1 MTPHTPHNNARFN
14 SLAFTQVARMTQLP
28 IKTLT
33 LGLMAAGVVLAAGL
47 LASHS
52 NAADA
57 VKPGAAA
64 PKPALTVTLTQ
75 GRSGSW
81 PIKLAANGSVA
92 AWQEASVGAEA
103 SGLRVQELRAS
114 VGDTVQRGQ
123 VLATFAPESVQ
134 ADVALARA
142 ALAEANA
149 NALDAAANA
158 DRARAVQGSGALS
171 AQQVSQYLTQE
182 LTAKARVESAKAQL
196 DSQLLRLKHTQVLAP
211 DAGVVTLRSTTV
223 GAVVGAG
230 TEMFRLIRQGR
241 LEWRAEV
248 TANELG
254 RINPGTSVL
263 ITAPGGA
270 QLKGRVRVVSPTVDA
285 QTRNGLVYVDL
296 LAPPAGAKALA
307 GAFKP
312 GMFARGEFELGQSAA
327 LTVLQS
333 AVLVRDGFSYVMR
346 VGADNKVSQLKVQSG
361 RTLGDQVEILSGLKP
376 DDRLVAS
383 GAGFLSEGD
392 VVRVVDAPAVVSKP
406 NSTVAPV
413 APAPAASK

>member
-1 MTPHTPHNNARFN
+1 M
-14 SLAFTQVARMTQLP
+14 AFKQVARMKQLP
-28 IKTLT
+28 NKTLA
-33 LGLMAAGVVLAAGL
+33 LGLTAAALVLAAGL
-47 LASHS
+47 LASHT

-57 VKPGAAA
+57 VKPDAAA
-64 PKPALTVTLTQ
+64 QKPALTVTLTQ
-75 GRSGSW
+75 ARAGSF

-92 AWQEASVGAEA
+92 AWQEASVSAET
-103 SGLRVQELRAS
+103 SGLRVQELRAG

-123 VLATFAPESVQ
+123 VMATFAPESVQ

-142 ALAEANA
+142 ALAEAQA
-149 NALDAAANA
+149 NALEATANV
-158 DRARAVQGSGALS
+158 DRARAVAGSGALS

-196 DSQLLRLKHTQVLAP
+196 DSQLLRLRHTQVLAP
-211 DAGVVTLRSTTV
+211 DAGMVSMRTATV

-248 TANELG
+248 TSHELG
-254 RINPGTSVL
+254 RVTPGTSVL
-263 ITAPGGA
+263 VTAPGGA

-296 LAPPAGAKALA
+296 LAPAAGPKAMA
-307 GAFKP
+307 TAFKP
-312 GMFARGEFELGQSAA
+312 GMFARGEFELGNSNA

-346 VGADNKVSQLKVQSG
+346 VGADNKVSQLKVQTG
-361 RTLGDQVEILSGLKP
+361 RTQGEQVEILSGLKP
-376 DDRLVAS
+376 EDRLVAS
-383 GAGFLSEGD
+383 GASFLSEGD
-392 VVRVVDAPAVVSKP
+392 VVRVVNAAVP
-406 NSTVAPV
+406 NRL
-413 APAPAASK
+413 PAPASKAPEAGK